1 MHLMDLIGVNH
12 TYGTKDEVVHALK
25 QLTLQIDAGE
35 KIAIVGHSGSGK
47 STLASIL
54 SCILTPTGGTY
65 RINGHNTNLLTQ
77 NELTAIR
84 AKQFGIV
91 FQNYCLIK
99 RLKVY
104 ENVMFPLL
112 YDNNV
117 SPKEMLRR
125 TEEVLHALGLENLA
139 NKKPYQLSGGQQQLV
154 AIARAVVKAP
164 PIIIADEPTAN
175 LDIENERRILSCLNE
190 LNSNGTTLITI
201 THSSAVAAQYPRIL
215 HMKNGV
221 VTEEVREL

>member
-1 MHLMDLIGVNH
+1 MQLMDLNGVNH
-12 TYGTKDEVVHALK
+12 TYGTKEEVVHALK
-25 QLTLQIDAGE
+25 PLTLHVDAGE

-54 SCILTPTGGTY
+54 GCLLTPTGGTY
-65 RINGHNTNLLTQ
+65 RINGQNTNLLTQ
-77 NELTAIR
+77 NELAEIR
-84 AKQFGIV
+84 RKQFGIV

-117 SPKEMLRR
+117 SQKEMLRR
-125 TEEVLHALGLENLA
+125 TEEVLCALGIDNLA
-139 NKKPYQLSGGQQQLV
+139 SKRANQLSGGQQQLV
-154 AIARAVVKAP
+154 AIARAVVKNP

-175 LDIENERRILSCLNE
+175 LDIANERRILSCLDE

-201 THSSAVAAQYPRIL
+201 THSLAVAAQYPRIL
-215 HMKNGV
+215 HMKNGI
-221 VTEEVREL
+221 VTEEVRKV